1 MLFTPNTI
9 PFLFIWERQ
18 QETQIVVSSFQQQV
32 THLFRTTHF
41 PLCVGIHSALSSPI
55 QFPIPP
61 KKRFFVAPSQSTL
74 SLLFP
79 AIQPTG
85 YISRQQEGLS
95 LFSPTSPLHPLPIPP
110 PTPPDP
116 VMNQFL
122 QRFLCSLCR
131 QPDSF
136 RGRTD
141 GPDTCCRLVRPRNK
155 SLSWQ
160 RRLDQ

>member
-1 MLFTPNTI
+1 M
-9 PFLFIWERQ
+9 
-18 QETQIVVSSFQQQV
+18 VSSLEQHV
-32 THLFRTTHF
+32 THLFCTTHF
-41 PLCVGIHSALSSPI
+41 PLYAFFQHSLVPHNFLS
-55 QFPIPP
+55 PP
-61 KKRFFVAPSQSTL
+61 KKVFRSSLSIHIILALSHNTTQWFHSPAVGRFV
-74 SLLFP
+74 
-79 AIQPTG
+79 
-85 YISRQQEGLS
+85 S
-95 LFSPTSPLHPLPIPP
+95 LFSPTSPLHPLPFPP
-110 PTPPDP
+110 PTPPA

-160 RRLDQ
+160 RRLGQ